1 MDDPARLFHLHFAVP
16 DVPAAERALADAG
29 LPPYRRFG
37 RLDGERAS
45 LDADEPVPDGFRLRL
60 QNARTG
66 AVDVTLAPGTRLQF
80 DHLGVVVPDVAA
92 VVDRAEDVDWS
103 ARDSG
108 GRRSFLATPWRFRVE
123 VVDAAGAVAGDLGS
137 PDVASLASVALR
149 VPDPDRVRSAFETVL
164 GDLPALRFE
173 DAGGDR
179 ASIPRFRLD
188 GSAFPGG
195 RTVSVPDALSAPE
208 TT

>member
-37 RLDGERAS
+37 RLDGEQAA
-45 LDADEPVPDGFRLRL
+45 LDADEPIPDGFRLRL

-66 AVDVTLAPGTRLQF
+66 VVDVTLAPSTRLQF

-92 VVDRAEDVDWS
+92 VVDRAEDLDWS
-103 ARDSG
+103 TRDSG
-108 GRRSFLATPWRFRVE
+108 GRRTFLATPWRFRVE

-137 PDVASLASVALR
+137 PAAARLASVALR
-149 VPDPDRVRSAFETVL
+149 VPDPDRVRSAFETLL
-164 GDLPALRFE
+164 GDLPALTLAERDDDRTSVARFQLE
-173 DAGGDR
+173 GD
-179 ASIPRFRLD
+179 
-188 GSAFPGG
+188 AFPDG
-195 RTVSVPDALSAPE
+195 RTIRVEDLR
-208 TT
+208 